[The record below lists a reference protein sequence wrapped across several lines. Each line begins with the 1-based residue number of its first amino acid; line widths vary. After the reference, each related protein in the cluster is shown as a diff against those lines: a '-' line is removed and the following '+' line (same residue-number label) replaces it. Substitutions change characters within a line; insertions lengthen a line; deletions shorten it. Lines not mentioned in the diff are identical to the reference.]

1 MNIWVEKSIKLANSN
16 GYLDKLFKVYPV
28 GPESRRDVPDD
39 IKEIIKNAFE
49 KRDSITLIKELLKL
63 PKFPID
69 DPYIA
74 SLRRHQSL
82 LEKNPKTIERI
93 SEKLFSLGI
102 DTVLELSSKPKTPSR
117 QFGHAFKQWL
127 RTFNYPFLGES
138 EFKRNSSIAFLEGS
152 DEELKKFAEKELG
165 VKNLEKG
172 IDFLLKIKENFFLG
186 EAKFLT
192 DYGGSQNNQ
201 FRDALKVAEI
211 KKHNIIG
218 IAVLDGIV
226 WFESKAK
233 MYKTIKEFE
242 GFALSALLLKEFI
255 EEQLKHG

>member
-1 MNIWVEKSIKLANSN
+1 MASILSKIGNTPLLKIKKLASHLKHVSIYAKAEWFNPGGSVKDRPAFYMIMDGKKSGLLSKDKIIIDATSGN
-16 GYLDKLFKVYPV
+16 TGIAYAMIGSVLGYRVKLAIPKNASVERIRILKAY
-28 GPESRRDVPDD
+28 GA
-39 IKEIIKNAFE
+39 EIIF
-49 KRDSITLIKELLKL
+49 T
-63 PKFPID
+63 
-69 DPYIA
+69 DP
-74 SLRRHQSL
+74 
-82 LEKNPKTIERI
+82 
-93 SEKLFSLGI
+93 
-102 DTVLELSSKPKTPSR
+102 
-117 QFGHAFKQWL
+117 
-127 RTFNYPFLGES
+127 
-138 EFKRNSSIAFLEGS
+138 LEGS

-165 VKNLEKG
+165 IKNLEKG

-201 FRDALKVAEI
+201 FRDALRVAEI